1 MNLSKAFDYLSPL
14 IAKLHAISMELLSV
28 KFLQDHLLNRQQ
40 RTKDDFKFI
49 IQKKIISGVH
59 QGSIL

>member
-1 MNLSKAFDYLSPL
+1 MKRKDKNKTFGALIMNLSKGFDYLSLL

-40 RTKDDFKFI
+40 RTKIDFKFI
-49 IQKKIISGVH
+49 I
-59 QGSIL
+59 

>member
-1 MNLSKAFDYLSPL
+1 MNLSKAFDYLSLL

-40 RTKDDFKFI
+40 RTKVDFKFI
-49 IQKKIISGVH
+49 I
-59 QGSIL
+59 

>member
-1 MNLSKAFDYLSPL
+1 MNLSKGFDYLSLL

-40 RTKDDFKFI
+40 RTKVDFKFI
-49 IQKKIISGVH
+49 I
-59 QGSIL
+59 